1 MGWRWL
7 GRDRERG
14 KDGDVERGREGGRE
28 GEARGVTGVR
38 VVTGERGVMTGH
50 WSDTASCRD
59 RIFHVS
65 TLSTVD

>member
-1 MGWRWL
+1 MRVDHAGW
-7 GRDRERG
+7 ERG
-14 KDGDVERGREGGRE
+14 KDGDVERGRE

>member
-14 KDGDVERGREGGRE
+14 KDGDVERGRE

-65 TLSTVD
+65 TLSTLHY